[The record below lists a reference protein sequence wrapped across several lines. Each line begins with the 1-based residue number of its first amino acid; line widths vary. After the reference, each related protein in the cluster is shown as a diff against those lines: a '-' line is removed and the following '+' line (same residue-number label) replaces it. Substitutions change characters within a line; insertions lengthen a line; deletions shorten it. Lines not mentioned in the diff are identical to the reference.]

1 MGTSHRQ
8 QPVRDLV
15 GRVRSGIGEL
25 FGLPDGYEVVL
36 GNGGT
41 TAFWD
46 AAAAWLVRERALHL
60 VYGEFSSKFAKGTAG
75 APFLADPILV
85 EAEPGDAPE
94 PVADPQADA
103 IAWAHN
109 ETSTGVMVGVQRP
122 AGSEHALVLV
132 DATSGAGG
140 LPLDAAQ
147 ADVYYF
153 APQKGFASDGG
164 LWLAAMSPAAIE
176 RVGELDGAAGRWQP
190 GFLSLQTAID
200 NSRKDQTYNTP
211 AVATLILLADQVEWM
226 LAGGG
231 LDWCVGR
238 TGASSSHLYAWAEGT
253 DCATPFVADPGPALA
268 GRRHDRL
275 RRLRRRRRPRRDPA
289 RQRHRRYRAL
299 PQAGPQPAAHR
310 HVPGGGA
317 GRRRSAHRL
326 HRLDDRER
334 RRGGPMTAPGNGQ
347 VKVLVKEKIA
357 DSGVDLLRQNFD
369 VDLGLEMS
377 DEELNEAIGGYDAIL
392 IRSATKMTAEL
403 IERGERLKVIGRAGT
418 GVDNVDIPAA
428 TRRGVIVA
436 NAPESNSVA
445 AAEHTLALMLALC
458 RNIPQA
464 HGSLT
469 GGAWERPKFKG
480 TELYGK
486 TLAVIGF
493 GRIGQLVAK
502 RARAFEMEVIAF
514 DKFVSAERFRE
525 LGVEGIEDLD
535 ELLGRADVVTLHTP
549 KTPDTIDLIDSDAVA
564 AMKDGARLVNCAR
577 GELVELDAV
586 LAGLE
591 SGKMAGAALDVF
603 PSEPFTEHPIF
614 ARDDVVVTPHLG
626 ASTAEAQDRAGVVTA
641 EQVTAAL
648 TGGVVT
654 NAVNIAAVRPEEM
667 EALAPFVP
675 LCEKLGRLAQG
686 LGDGSV
692 DRVTAEFR
700 GRIAG
705 NDTRLLGIAVLV
717 GVLSGNTEEPV
728 NLVNAPQMAEERGI
742 ELVETK
748 DSGAEDF
755 TELVTVRIGSAEEG
769 VEVSGTGV
777 GPRNEPY
784 LVSVWGESF
793 YLPFADHIAVFRY
806 ADRPGMIG
814 KIGTVFGEESVNIVS
829 AAVGAEAGGERAV
842 VALTTDDHVRDET
855 IAKILELDG
864 FSVGRS
870 VDL

>member
-1 MGTSHRQ
+1 MT
-8 QPVRDLV
+8 
-15 GRVRSGIGEL
+15 
-25 FGLPDGYEVVL
+25 
-36 GNGGT
+36 
-41 TAFWD
+41 
-46 AAAAWLVRERALHL
+46 
-60 VYGEFSSKFAKGTAG
+60 
-75 APFLADPILV
+75 
-85 EAEPGDAPE
+85 
-94 PVADPQADA
+94 
-103 IAWAHN
+103 
-109 ETSTGVMVGVQRP
+109 
-122 AGSEHALVLV
+122 
-132 DATSGAGG
+132 
-140 LPLDAAQ
+140 
-147 ADVYYF
+147 
-153 APQKGFASDGG
+153 
-164 LWLAAMSPAAIE
+164 PAAE
-176 RVGELDGAAGRWQP
+176 
-190 GFLSLQTAID
+190 D
-200 NSRKDQTYNTP
+200 NVR
-211 AVATLILLADQVEWM
+211 
-226 LAGGG
+226 
-231 LDWCVGR
+231 
-238 TGASSSHLYAWAEGT
+238 
-253 DCATPFVADPGPALA
+253 
-268 GRRHDRL
+268 
-275 RRLRRRRRPRRDPA
+275 
-289 RQRHRRYRAL
+289 
-299 PQAGPQPAAHR
+299 
-310 HVPGGGA
+310 
-317 GRRRSAHRL
+317 
-326 HRLDDRER
+326 
-334 RRGGPMTAPGNGQ
+334 
-347 VKVLVKEKIA
+347 VLVKEKIA
-357 DSGVDLLRQNFD
+357 DSGVDLLRENFE

-377 DEELNEAIGGYDAIL
+377 DEELSSAIASYDAIL
-392 IRSATKMTAEL
+392 IRSATQMTAEL

-458 RNIPQA
+458 RNVPQA

-486 TLAVIGF
+486 TLGVIGF

-502 RARAFEMEVIAF
+502 RAQSFGMEVVGF

-525 LGVEGIEDLD
+525 LGVEGAETLED
-535 ELLGRADVVTLHTP
+535 LLGRADIVTLHTP
-549 KTPDTIDLIDSDAVA
+549 KTPETIGLIGPDAVA
-564 AMKDGARLVNCAR
+564 AMKEGARLVNCAR
-577 GELVELDAV
+577 GELVDLDAV
-586 LAGLE
+586 AAGLE
-591 SGKMAGAALDVF
+591 SGRMAGAALDVF

-686 LGDGSV
+686 LGDGAV

-700 GRIAG
+700 GRIASH
-705 NDTRLLGIAVLV
+705 DTRLLGIAVLV
-717 GVLSGNTEEPV
+717 GILSGNTEEPV

-755 TELVTVRIGSAEEG
+755 TELVTVRIGGAEDG

-784 LVSVWGESF
+784 LVSIWGESF

-814 KIGTVFGEESVNIVS
+814 KIGTTFGEESVNIVS
-829 AAVGAEAGGERAV
+829 AAVGAETGGERAV

-864 FSVGRS
+864 FSVGRA